1 MKSITISSL
10 HINKNKDAILIFLA
24 SLGLYLVL
32 DRASY
37 LLLANLKYYLLR
49 NTNIINDPKVLIRIN
64 YLITVT
70 YLLFIIAIIFI
81 FYLIGRSVDLK
92 TRLLSSILSLILGS
106 YIGSLIQILITYGG
120 PLTIDMIIVAFLNI
134 FVQRYFFFIAFTG
147 IAIGYIKARL

>member
-10 HINKNKDAILIFLA
+10 HINKDAILIFLA

-49 NTNIINDPKVLIRIN
+49 NTNIVNDPKVLIRIN